1 MEQATDAEKG
11 MTVSEFLDFK
21 RRNKVCF
28 YPMASLSVADLQF
41 TTLLCT
47 VPTEYSFLKGKRGL
61 PNHIYLD
68 LILILL

>member
-28 YPMASLSVADLQF
+28 HL
-41 TTLLCT
+41 
-47 VPTEYSFLKGKRGL
+47 
-61 PNHIYLD
+61 
-68 LILILL
+68 